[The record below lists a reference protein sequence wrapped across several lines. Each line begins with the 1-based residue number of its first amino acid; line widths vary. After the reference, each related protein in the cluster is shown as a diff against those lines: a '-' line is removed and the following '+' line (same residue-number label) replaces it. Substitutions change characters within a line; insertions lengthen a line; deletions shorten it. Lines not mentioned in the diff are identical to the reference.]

1 MVNPMYIPTSASA
14 TDVNVDQCS
23 KFSDTFIGFTF
34 VNAHGMHSQYF
45 SFSYTVYTH
54 DGNYR

>member
-14 TDVNVDQCS
+14 TVVNDDQCS
-23 KFSDTFIGFTF
+23 KLSDTFFGFTF
-34 VNAHGMHSQYF
+34 VNAHGMRSQIF

-54 DGNYR
+54 DGNYQ